1 MDKINTQSD
10 RRQRTDLIDL
20 TFDGTH
26 MGLRTLLPI
35 HRGER
40 VEHILV

>member
-10 RRQRTDLIDL
+10 RRKRSDLIDL
-20 TFDGTH
+20 TFDEPIF
-26 MGLRTLLPI
+26 RTLLPI